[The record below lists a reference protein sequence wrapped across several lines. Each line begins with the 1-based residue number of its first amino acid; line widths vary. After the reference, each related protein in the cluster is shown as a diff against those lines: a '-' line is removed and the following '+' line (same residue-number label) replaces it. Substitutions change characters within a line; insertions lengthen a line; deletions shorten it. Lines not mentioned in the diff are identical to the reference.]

1 MDSHNLF
8 MTPTTYRAV
17 RLEYGAAL
25 ATSVVLAVLHFHQ
38 TSWPAFVVLFVSID
52 LIGYLPGAIAWRR
65 AQGRLTTRT
74 YHVLYNTS
82 HSFLTA
88 GAVAAIWSITRGPVW
103 ALLALPIHLC
113 GDRAL
118 FGNFLK
124 PFGLSFE
131 PQVHPAYQ
139 ELVNRYDADAREAA
153 AADAAAGTHEAE
165 PAQAA

>member
-8 MTPTTYRAV
+8 MTPTTYRVV
-17 RLEYGAAL
+17 RLEYAGALAAAVVLLLLHLGQVNWFAFAAL
-25 ATSVVLAVLHFHQ
+25 FAY
-38 TSWPAFVVLFVSID
+38 ID

-65 AQGRLTTRT
+65 AHGRLDTRT
-74 YHVLYNTS
+74 YHVLYNVM
-82 HSFLTA
+82 HNFVTA
-88 GAVAAIWSITRGPVW
+88 GAVAAIWSLTRGPEW

-118 FGNFLK
+118 FGNILK

-139 ELVNRYDADAREAA
+139 ELVKRYDADLRAGSEPDIGSQPAARAA
-153 AADAAAGTHEAE
+153 
-165 PAQAA
+165 

>member
-8 MTPTTYRAV
+8 MTPTTYRVV
-17 RLEYGAAL
+17 RLEYAGALVAAIVALVLHIGHVNWVAFAAL
-25 ATSVVLAVLHFHQ
+25 FAY
-38 TSWPAFVVLFVSID
+38 ID
-52 LIGYLPGAIAWRR
+52 VIGYLPGAVAWRR
-65 AQGRLTTRT
+65 AHGRLNTRT
-74 YHVLYNTS
+74 YHVLYNLM
-82 HSFLTA
+82 HNFLTA
-88 GAVAAIWSITRGPVW
+88 GAVAAIWSLTRGPEW

-139 ELVNRYDADAREAA
+139 ELVNRYAADVTAPSDPHREAA
-153 AADAAAGTHEAE
+153 PSARAA
-165 PAQAA
+165 